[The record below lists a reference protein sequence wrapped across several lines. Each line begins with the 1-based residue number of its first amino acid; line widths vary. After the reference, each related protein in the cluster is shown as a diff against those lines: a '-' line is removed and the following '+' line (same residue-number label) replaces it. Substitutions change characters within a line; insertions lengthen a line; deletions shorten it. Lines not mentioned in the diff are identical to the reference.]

1 MKDGFD
7 VVTDVRALLNTQ
19 NMLALLGTGGKVEPS
34 VKSTAST
41 VKGIVVNSISVSNTP
56 DQIGFGNV
64 NCYAPAISSTVNG
77 KTVLL
82 PDQASLSTLAKAVPP
97 LIDGV
102 YSASFRV
109 WIEDAAVIM
118 QDTDGSYFANIRFRY
133 QSIQEN
139 FKNI

>member
-7 VVTDVRALLNTQ
+7 VVTDVRGLINTPAIQ
-19 NMLALLGTGGKVEPS
+19 GLLGGGKIEPS

-41 VKGIVVNSISVSNTP
+41 VKGIVVNSISISNTA

-82 PDQASLSTLAKAVPP
+82 PDQQALSTLAKAIMP

-109 WIEDAAVIM
+109 WVEDMAVIL

>member
-7 VVTDVRALLNTQ
+7 VVTDVRALINIP
-19 NMLALLGTGGKVEPS
+19 NVLALIPGGKVEPS
-34 VKSTAST
+34 VKSTSST
-41 VKGIVVNSISVSNTP
+41 VKGIVVNSISISNTT

-64 NCYAPAISSTVNG
+64 NCYAPAISSTANG

-82 PDQASLSTLAKAVPP
+82 PDQQALSTLAKAITP

-109 WIEDAAVIM
+109 WVEDMAVIL

-133 QSIQEN
+133 QSIQDN

>member
-7 VVTDVRALLNTQ
+7 VVTDVRGLINIPAIKS
-19 NMLALLGTGGKVEPS
+19 LLGGGKVEPS

-41 VKGIVVNSISVSNTP
+41 VKGIVVNSISISNTA

-82 PDQASLSTLAKAVPP
+82 PDQQALSTLAKAITP

-109 WIEDAAVIM
+109 WVEDMAVIL

-133 QSIQEN
+133 QSIQDN